1 MRATGEG
8 KEGGREG
15 GREGEREGRGR
26 EGREKGLTS
35 LELLSFSNSLL
46 TFTKYSKK
54 QNKGIN
60 VIIHVCTC
68 NRIKLPQLNYLPMAL
83 P

>member
-8 KEGGREG
+8 KGGREG
-15 GREGEREGRGR
+15 K
-26 EGREKGLTS
+26 EKGLTS

-46 TFTKYSKK
+46 TFTKYSK
-54 QNKGIN
+54 NKTKESMY
-60 VIIHVCTC
+60 CTC